1 MANPIPT
8 SSSDVQATQ
17 DYYSSLA
24 AIVVAATTALADP
37 TISRQQAAAERQ
49 AIQYAQAAMLLV
61 ALDLT
66 PDAAPVQVQ
75 VQDGDTLMSIAQ
87 QRLGSALKYTLI
99 QQAQK
104 PPMIGTH
111 IDPGQILILPAA
123 Q

>member
-1 MANPIPT
+1 VANPIPT
-8 SSSDVQATQ
+8 AASDVQATQ
-17 DYYSSLA
+17 DYYNSLG
-24 AIVVAATTALADP
+24 AIVIAATTALADP

-66 PDAAPVQVQ
+66 PDVAPVQVV
-75 VQDGDTLMSIAQ
+75 VQSGDTLFSIAQ
-87 QRLGSALKYTLI
+87 ARLGSALKYTLI

-104 PPMIGTH
+104 PPMVGTH
-111 IDPGQILILPAA
+111 IDAGQILILPAS